1 MFAAEY
7 TLPRQEMSVT
17 KDGKVYL
24 SKARKKANRF

>member
-7 TLPRQEMSVT
+7 TLPKQEMSVA

-24 SKARKKANRF
+24 SKVRKKANRF